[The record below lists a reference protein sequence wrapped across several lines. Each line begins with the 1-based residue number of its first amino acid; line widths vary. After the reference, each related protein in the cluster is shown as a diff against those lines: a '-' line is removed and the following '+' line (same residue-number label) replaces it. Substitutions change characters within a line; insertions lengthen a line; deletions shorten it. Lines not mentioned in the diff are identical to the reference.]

1 MRVINT
7 SKGIAALAAF
17 ALVNLMSFSTAYA
30 QNLGANL
37 SLTGPGAGA
46 DGSGFNDTK
55 LVRDGSTSTYTQAS
69 GTSNQRV
76 SVKWSSAISF
86 NTVILR
92 ESGSNVTNWQ
102 LVNNDTGAVLA
113 TGTGIG
119 AARTVS
125 LGAVNMKKL
134 NLIVSGSSPLRM
146 AEVEVYNASGSVP
159 SSSSVASSSSSAPAS
174 SSSSSASGASVN
186 LSAASGNGSVALNW
200 SVSGTINAIEIYR
213 DTDSNPSGRVR
224 IASLGS
230 TVRSYTATGLTN
242 GTPYWFWVKYR
253 LADGTWADSNAVSA
267 TPTGG
272 VASSSSS
279 STVSSSSSASNSSA
293 PSGSLMSCQDANT
306 VRGFASLGG
315 GTTGGAGGTTVTV
328 TTGAQLVTALAS
340 KKNNTTPIKIYVNG
354 TITPANSAG
363 ATQFDIKDMENVS
376 ILGVGT
382 NGIFDGIGL
391 NIVRADN
398 IIVRNIVVRYNRIGQ
413 KDGISLDGN
422 STNVWIDHNELY
434 NSLNVDKDYYD
445 ELVSGKGEIDN
456 ITLSYNYLHDSWKT
470 SLWGSSDTN
479 AYERRITFHHNRFEN
494 VNSRLPLFRFG
505 QGHVFN
511 NYYKNVL
518 ETGINS
524 RMGAR
529 IRIDGNYFENV
540 KNPILSKDSSQIGY
554 WDVGSNDS
562 NVYSG
567 VTWAASTCDGE
578 SACVVAGPNVGST
591 VNYTPPYSYSLMS
604 ASAARAHVLANAG
617 VGKLNGCL

>member
-1 MRVINT
+1 MRVN
-7 SKGIAALAAF
+7 KLHQRIAYGF
-17 ALVNLMSFSTAYA
+17 ALIAINLLCFGAVQA
-30 QNLGANL
+30 QTLGANL
-37 SLTGPGAGA
+37 ALTGPGAGA

-76 SVKWSSAISF
+76 SVKWSSAINF
-86 NTVILR
+86 NTVVLR
-92 ESGSNVTNWQ
+92 ESGNTIGNWQ
-102 LVNNDTGAVLA
+102 IVNNDNGSVLA
-113 TGTGIG
+113 SGSGIG
-119 AARTVS
+119 SARTVN
-125 LGAVNMKKL
+125 LGNVNSKKI

-146 AEVEVYNASGSVP
+146 AEIEVYNATGGTTSSASSVT
-159 SSSSVASSSSSAPAS
+159 SSVSSVASSSSSPA
-174 SSSSSASGASVN
+174 AGGASVN
-186 LSAASGNGSVALNW
+186 LAATAGNGSVALSW
-200 SVSGTINAIEIYR
+200 SVSGSITALEVYR

-224 IASLGS
+224 IATLPTSA
-230 TVRSYTATGLTN
+230 RSYTATGLSN
-242 GTPYWFWVKYR
+242 GTTYWFWVKYR
-253 LADGTWADSNAVSA
+253 LADGTWSNSNAPSA
-267 TPTGG
+267 TPTSGA
-272 VASSSSS
+272 VSSSSS
-279 STVSSSSSASNSSA
+279 SAVSSTPSNP
-293 PSGSLMSCQDANT
+293 PSGSLLSCSQANT

-315 GTTGGAGGTTVTV
+315 GTTGGAGGTSVTV
-328 TTGAQLVTALAS
+328 TNGTQLVAALAS
-340 KKNNTTPIKIYVNG
+340 KKNNTAPIKIYVNG
-354 TITPANSAG
+354 TITPGNSGG

-398 IIVRNIVVRYNRIGQ
+398 IIVRNIIVRYNRIGQ

-445 ELVSGKGEIDN
+445 ELLSGKGEIDN
-456 ITLSYNYLHDSWKT
+456 ITISYNYLHDSWKT
-470 SLWGSSDTN
+470 SLWGSSDSN

-554 WDVGSNDS
+554 WDVGSSDS
-562 NVYSG
+562 NVYDS
-567 VTWAASTCDGE
+567 VTWASSTCDGE
-578 SACVVAGPNVGST
+578 SSCVVAGPNVGST

-604 ASAARAHVLANAG
+604 ASAAKAHVLVNAG

>member
-1 MRVINT
+1 MRAIK
-7 SKGIAALAAF
+7 SPKGIATIAALA
-17 ALVNLMSFSTAYA
+17 LINLMSLNAVHA
-30 QNLGANL
+30 QNLGSNL
-37 SLTGPGAGA
+37 SITGPGAGA
-46 DGSGFNDTK
+46 DGSGFSDTK

-69 GTSNQRV
+69 GTTNQRV
-76 SVKWSSAISF
+76 SVKWSSAINF
-86 NTVILR
+86 NTVVLR
-92 ESGSNVTNWQ
+92 ESGSNVANWQ

-113 TGTGIG
+113 TGSGIG
-119 AARTVS
+119 AARTVN

-134 NLIVSGSSPLRM
+134 NLIVNGSSPLRM
-146 AEVEVYNASGSVP
+146 AEIEVYNASGS
-159 SSSSVASSSSSAPAS
+159 SASSSVASSSSNS
-174 SSSSSASGASVN
+174 SS
-186 LSAASGNGSVALNW
+186 
-200 SVSGTINAIEIYR
+200 
-213 DTDSNPSGRVR
+213 
-224 IASLGS
+224 
-230 TVRSYTATGLTN
+230 
-242 GTPYWFWVKYR
+242 
-253 LADGTWADSNAVSA
+253 
-267 TPTGG
+267 
-272 VASSSSS
+272 SSSSS
-279 STVSSSSSASNSSA
+279 STS
-293 PSGSLMSCQDANT
+293 SGSLMSCQEANT

-315 GTTGGAGGTTVTV
+315 GTTGGAGGTSVTV

-434 NSLNVDKDYYD
+434 NSLNVGKDYYD
-445 ELVSGKGEIDN
+445 ELISGKGEIDN

-518 ETGINS
+518 ETAINS

-554 WDVGSNDS
+554 WDVGSSDT

-567 VTWAASTCDGE
+567 VTWEPSTCDGE

-604 ASAARAHVLANAG
+604 ASAARAHVLVNAG
-617 VGKLNGCL
+617 VGKLKGCL